1 MHDIAAAAGLSS
13 GAIYTWFASKEALFL
28 AAFAALVADEE
39 DALVA
44 AITAERPRAERIRL
58 AMDDFL
64 EVAAARPQ
72 DDVRGAG
79 PGFLLHAWANAGES
93 PELRARLL
101 DRRAQLRSLAG
112 LVIADG
118 VARGELPAGIDTEG
132 LAGAIPTLLDD
143 LLLGRAELGDDV
155 DAADAR
161 RQVYAVIDAILARAR
176 GFGRP
181 RPSGTQP
188 GSSRTPCRGARRRVD
203 RFCAEVCGST
213 HAMTPR

>member
-93 PELRARLL
+93 PSCAHDSSIGGRSSARWQAWSSPMGSREASS
-101 DRRAQLRSLAG
+101 RRASTRRASRVRS
-112 LVIADG
+112 
-118 VARGELPAGIDTEG
+118 
-132 LAGAIPTLLDD
+132 
-143 LLLGRAELGDDV
+143 
-155 DAADAR
+155 R
-161 RQVYAVIDAILARAR
+161 RCWTACC
-176 GFGRP
+176 
-181 RPSGTQP
+181 S
-188 GSSRTPCRGARRRVD
+188 GAR
-203 RFCAEVCGST
+203 SS
-213 HAMTPR
+213 AMTSMPPMRAARSTR